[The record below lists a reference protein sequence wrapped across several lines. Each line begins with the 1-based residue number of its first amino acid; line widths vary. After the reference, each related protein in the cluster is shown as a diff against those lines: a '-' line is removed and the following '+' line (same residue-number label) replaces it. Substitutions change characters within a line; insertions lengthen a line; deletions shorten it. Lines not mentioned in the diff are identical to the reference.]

1 MFCVFDHEECGI
13 LAPRPGTEPVSPAL
27 ESEILTTGPPRTSPD
42 VILTWV
48 VLSKETERLTECKI
62 PVDSELF

>member
-1 MFCVFDHEECGI
+1 MFCVFDHEACGI